1 MVYGHRFMNQFLL
14 FLNIKTMKRDNEGL
28 PTFTTRQVV
37 GKLKMLNAYPLYLAK
52 NRGEVYQQGEF
63 LVKYAGKRDSWHM
76 YKACKP
82 QAA

>member
-1 MVYGHRFMNQFLL
+1 
-14 FLNIKTMKRDNEGL
+14 MKRNKEAL

-37 GKLKMLNAYPLYLAK
+37 EKLKMPNAYPLYVAK
-52 NRGEVYQQGEF
+52 NRSEVYQQGEF

>member
-1 MVYGHRFMNQFLL
+1 M
-14 FLNIKTMKRDNEGL
+14 
-28 PTFTTRQVV
+28 FT
-37 GKLKMLNAYPLYLAK
+37 LLAK

-76 YKACKP
+76 YKMCKP

>member
-1 MVYGHRFMNQFLL
+1 VNCDNLTANCNQPSVHQFYCFTELL
-14 FLNIKTMKRDNEGL
+14 NYCFN
-28 PTFTTRQVV
+28 V
-37 GKLKMLNAYPLYLAK
+37 YPLYLAK

-76 YKACKP
+76 YKMCKP